1 MIREIIRDIEIL
13 QTKSR
18 VVDVNSEETERI
30 IRDLIDTAN
39 ANKENNHCVGLAA
52 IQIGEAKR
60 IIVVFNGNEFVPF
73 VNPII
78 SKLEGKKYIATEGC
92 LSFDGERNV
101 ERRYAI
107 NVLRQTKSGYA
118 REKYS
123 GFTAQ
128 IIQHEIDHL
137 NGKLI

>member
-1 MIREIIRDIEIL
+1 MREIVRDTEIL
-13 QTKSR
+13 QTVSK

-39 ANKENNHCVGLAA
+39 ANRENNHCVGLAA
-52 IQIGEAKR
+52 IQIGEPKR
-60 IIVVFNGNEFVPF
+60 ITVVYDGKKFIPF

-78 SKLEGKKYIATEGC
+78 SVTKGKKYTAIEGC
-92 LSFDGERNV
+92 LSLDGERQV
-101 ERRYAI
+101 ERRQQI
-107 NVLRQTKSGYA
+107 TVLRATKNGFV
-118 REKYS
+118 REKYN
-123 GFTAQ
+123 GFMAQ